1 MTKFDFLFSGLH
13 EFGGGSDWGGKFVSI
28 GMGTWVKVFL
38 DLDPEDEIITALINL
53 GNMVLSKDID
63 VTDSLPSILRP
74 LETLVCKA
82 ST

>member
-1 MTKFDFLFSGLH
+1 
-13 EFGGGSDWGGKFVSI
+13 
-28 GMGTWVKVFL
+28 MGTWVKVFL